1 MKLIRLLPLLGV
13 ALVAASSA
21 HAQAPRPA
29 LFAEFDETA
38 PADAARRAP
47 APTGL
52 QLAMLQ
58 SAGGLQTS
66 AGLGQRGALPARSA
80 RTDDDE
86 WRRLF
91 PKKAPKT
98 QTP

>member
-1 MKLIRLLPLLGV
+1 MKLIRLLPLFAA
-13 ALVAASSA
+13 ALVVASSA
-21 HAQAPRPA
+21 HAQAPRHA
-29 LFAEFDETA
+29 VLFDLDDPA
-38 PADAARRAP
+38 PAEAALP
-47 APTGL
+47 ASLPAGL
-52 QLAMLQ
+52 QLATLQ

>member
-1 MKLIRLLPLLGV
+1 ML
-13 ALVAASSA
+13 
-21 HAQAPRPA
+21 
-29 LFAEFDETA
+29 AEFDETA
-38 PADAARRAP
+38 PAEAARPAP
-47 APTGL
+47 VPTGL
-52 QLAMLQ
+52 QLAILQ

-80 RTDDDE
+80 RTEDDE

-91 PKKAPKT
+91 PRKAPKT